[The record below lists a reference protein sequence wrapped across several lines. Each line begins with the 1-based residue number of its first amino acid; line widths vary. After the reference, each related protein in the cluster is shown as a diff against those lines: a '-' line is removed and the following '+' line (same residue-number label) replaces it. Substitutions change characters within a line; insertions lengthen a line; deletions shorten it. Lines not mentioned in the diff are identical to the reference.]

1 MKQIQ
6 DIYSVVNQIS
16 ENIQGQTLQTEVQNL
31 TRLRQTLATNPQNS
45 LPQAMTIIDKI
56 ISLVTKVNTALWTAD
71 HEYVADKLEIANL
84 IGEKGRRYFEDIKSQ
99 LQSNPAAA
107 ANIIQTLTAEVNKLR
122 TKPTQFLTLL
132 QPFELNSNIK
142 LINEKEGIIEI
153 TFDGDVAIDDFKEA
167 KVQMNDW
174 YLIIEG
180 YARLLDVRR
189 EDFEIISISKSSPAK
204 FKIKTTIKNAG
215 LVLGIVSSLLL
226 IEKTV
231 LENRLMIEKL
241 KQNNLVPDTEIQKRF
256 IEDAEKHIEEKIKDG
271 IDKLVEQKLKEHNVQ
286 EGNGDIKNNLAKGI
300 ENQYNFIINGGNVNI
315 HVIDGQMNKQVEAL
329 EKTKDELKQIKQAYE
344 DQKAIT
350 TGAEQKDETNNE

>member
-1 MKQIQ
+1 MRQIQ

-16 ENIQGQTLQTEVQNL
+16 EAVNAQTIQAEVQNL
-31 TRLRQTLATNPQNS
+31 TKLRQTFQANQQTAI
-45 LPQAMTIIDKI
+45 PQAMTAIDKI
-56 ISLVTKVNTALWTAD
+56 ISLVTKVNSALWTAD
-71 HEYVADKLEIANL
+71 HEYVADKLEIGNL
-84 IGEKGRRYFEDIKSQ
+84 IGEKGRRYFEDIKKQ
-99 LQSNPAAA
+99 LQTNPASGT
-107 ANIIQTLTAEVNKLR
+107 NILQTVIAEINKLR

-132 QPFELNSNIK
+132 QPFELSSNIK
-142 LINEKEGIIEI
+142 LINETEGIIEI
-153 TFDGDVAIDDFKEA
+153 TFDGNVAIDDFKEA

-174 YLIIEG
+174 FLIIEG

-189 EDFEIISISKSSPAK
+189 EDFEIISITKSSPAK
-204 FKIKTTIKNAG
+204 FKIKTSIKNAT

-271 IDKLVEQKLKEHNVQ
+271 IDKLVEQKIKEHNVQ
-286 EGNGDIKNNLAKGI
+286 EGNGDIKNNLSKGI

-315 HVIDGQMNKQVEAL
+315 HVIDGQISKQVDAL
-329 EKTKDELKQIKQAYE
+329 EKTKEELKQIKQAYE

-350 TGAEQKDETNNE
+350 TGETKDTTNNE